1 MTTGNYEQRLA
12 TLRTQIDTAKSDKA
26 RAEAQLQMIDQRQRE
41 ICTELEALGVTPE
54 DLDATIQA
62 LRDDLEAN
70 LAAAEGLIPDEMRRQ
85 A

>member
-54 DLDATIQA
+54 DLAATIQA
-62 LRDDLEAN
+62 LREDLESK
-70 LAAAEGLIPDEMRRQ
+70 LAEAEGLIPDEMRRQ